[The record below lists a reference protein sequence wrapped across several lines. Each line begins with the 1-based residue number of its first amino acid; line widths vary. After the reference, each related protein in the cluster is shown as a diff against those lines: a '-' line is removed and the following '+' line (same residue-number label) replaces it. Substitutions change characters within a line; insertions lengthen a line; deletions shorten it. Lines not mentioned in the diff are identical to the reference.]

1 MPSGALLVVG
11 TGRKNTDALRR
22 RFPQENVVI
31 EDYVDFD
38 AVLERAEVFI
48 CNGGHGSVLLSLS
61 HGVPIVAAGVRE
73 GKNDINARVEHFGVG
88 VNLRTEAP
96 RAEQILRA
104 VERVLGEPSYRRRAG
119 NLRAELASYRPL
131 EIIDEYLDRE
141 VELVRAV

>member
-1 MPSGALLVVG
+1 
-11 TGRKNTDALRR
+11 
-22 RFPQENVVI
+22 
-31 EDYVDFD
+31 
-38 AVLERAEVFI
+38 
-48 CNGGHGSVLLSLS
+48 
-61 HGVPIVAAGVRE
+61 VRE

-119 NLRAELASYRPL
+119 DLRAELASYRPL